1 MGLPALREQP
11 RAGAGHRPHLRV
23 VSSSTGAKK
32 SGPKAKSKPKS
43 RAAAHRA
50 AHQAFV
56 FFAVITVVAAGFGA
70 GRVWLSVQAA
80 QASIDSGKL
89 RSAIKAASYEG
100 DMLEIQKSALASPSR
115 IQHIAVGQLGM
126 APATSV
132 SYMRIDS
139 GEAKAAPPATRSAV
153 ATTEPRMLDT
163 LVEIAAAQARLLLVG
178 DVGLSS
184 LR

>member
-1 MGLPALREQP
+1 MGLPALKEQP
-11 RAGAGHRPHLRV
+11 RNGAGHRPHLRV
-23 VSSSTGAKK
+23 VRPGAGAKK
-32 SGPKAKSKPKS
+32 SNPKPKS
-43 RAAAHRA
+43 RPHTRAAAHRA

-56 FFAVITVVAAGFGA
+56 FFAVIMVVAAAFGA

-80 QASIDSGKL
+80 QASMDSGKL
-89 RSAIKAASYEG
+89 RSAIKAARYEG

-115 IQHIAVGQLGM
+115 VQNIARGQLGM

-132 SYMRIDS
+132 TYMKIDS
-139 GEAKAAPPATRSAV
+139 GAVKPAPPAAQPSVAAAEPGVLDAV
-153 ATTEPRMLDT
+153 
-163 LVEIAAAQARLLLVG
+163 VEIAAAQARLLLVG

>member
-11 RAGAGHRPHLRV
+11 RTAADHRPHLRV
-23 VSSSTGAKK
+23 VRPSAPKKKSSS
-32 SGPKAKSKPKS
+32 KSKSKASS
-43 RAAAHRA
+43 RAAAHRG

-56 FFAVITVVAAGFGA
+56 FFAVIMVVAAAFGA

-80 QASIDSGKL
+80 EASIDSGKL
-89 RSAIKAASYEG
+89 RSAIKAARYEG
-100 DMLEIQKSALASPSR
+100 DMLEIQKSALATPSR
-115 IQHIAVGQLGM
+115 IQNIARGQLGM

-139 GEAKAAPPATRSAV
+139 RAVKPTHAPVQSAADASTPGVLDAV
-153 ATTEPRMLDT
+153 
-163 LVEIAAAQARLLLVG
+163 VEIAAAQARLLLVG

>member
-1 MGLPALREQP
+1 MGLPALKEQP
-11 RAGAGHRPHLRV
+11 RTGAGHRPHLRV
-23 VSSSTGAKK
+23 VRPSAAAKK
-32 SGPKAKSKPKS
+32 AGPKSKSRS
-43 RAAAHRA
+43 NTRAAAHRA

-56 FFAVITVVAAGFGA
+56 FFAVIMVVAAGFGA

-89 RSAIKAASYEG
+89 RSAIKAARYEG

-115 IQHIAVGQLGM
+115 VQNMARGQLGM

-132 SYMRIDS
+132 TYLRIDS
-139 GEAKAAPPATRSAV
+139 GAVKAAAPVAQSAV
-153 ATTEPRMLDT
+153 AAAEPGVLDA
-163 LVEIAAAQARLLLVG
+163 VFEIAAAQARLLLVG